1 MLNKSVFYFVPWLR
15 RLSAKKAKHTIS
27 FISCL
32 VRRPLEA
39 ISMKRKARLSTIL
52 VYQFCHERVV
62 ASSRLTGIDTFQGR
76 QLCQDCFTCLL
87 KMGFEI

>member
-32 VRRPLEA
+32 VRRP
-39 ISMKRKARLSTIL
+39 
-52 VYQFCHERVV
+52 
-62 ASSRLTGIDTFQGR
+62 
-76 QLCQDCFTCLL
+76 
-87 KMGFEI
+87 